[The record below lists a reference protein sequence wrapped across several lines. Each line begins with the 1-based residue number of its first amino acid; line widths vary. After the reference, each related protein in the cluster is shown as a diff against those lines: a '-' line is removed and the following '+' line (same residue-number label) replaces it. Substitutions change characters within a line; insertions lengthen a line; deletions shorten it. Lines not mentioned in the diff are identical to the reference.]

1 MSSTTRLLRSSPPS
15 GAGAVSEADFLEAF
29 AQTQPEKLSDSQAL
43 LDRLNG
49 INLFL
54 INPNNDWAKKV
65 KMLGNLRGCIISNVP
80 HSLDI
85 VLDNIALWKKC
96 LIDGLKELRST
107 LTREYCIT
115 IAFFAVKLRSR
126 LMPLVEQMFTNLM
139 NLVKSSTKIISSS
152 AIVLSELI
160 SKYVNHSSLIPMTF
174 GYMSSKSGPVKAN
187 VENMLCIMLLNW
199 DKNLLTPHINIIKN
213 IIKTGLTD
221 ANAETR
227 TAAKDAYFAFY
238 DKFSLQALQLYESL
252 DSSRQ
257 KALNH
262 SKSAALS
269 SHSLSRQNSV
279 ITTPKPKPFIAR
291 TPSFTPQSLSSSS
304 SSNNNNTVAKTNG
317 FSAPRRVTNI
327 RKPSPIRQ
335 NRSAE
340 APAVL
345 KSNGTRQHSIPR
357 VNGNYNGNYL
367 HSNGITSS
375 SQQGLKHQ
383 IPLIRPNQPPSAPAS
398 RPSRVSV
405 FGTIRSNSLP
415 RTISDSALGSS
426 NLKPSNSIEKRML
439 KT

>member
-1 MSSTTRLLRSSPPS
+1 MSSRLRSSPPS
-15 GAGAVSEADFLEAF
+15 GAGAVSENDFLEAF
-29 AQTQPEKLSDSQAL
+29 AETQPEK
-43 LDRLNG
+43 
-49 INLFL
+49 
-54 INPNNDWAKKV
+54 
-65 KMLGNLRGCIISNVP
+65 LGNLRGCIISNVP
-80 HSLDI
+80 HSTDI
-85 VLDNIALWKKC
+85 VLDNIGLWKKC

-126 LMPLVEQMFTNLM
+126 MMPLVEQMFPNLM
-139 NLVKSSTKIISSS
+139 NLVKNSTKIISSS
-152 AIVLSELI
+152 AIVLSEYI
-160 SKYVNHSSLIPMTF
+160 TKYVNHSSLITMAS

-187 VENMLCIMLLNW
+187 VENILFTMLLNW
-199 DKNLLTPHINIIKN
+199 DKNLLTSHINSIKDIIK
-213 IIKTGLTD
+213 KGLTD

-262 SKSAALS
+262 PKSAALS
-269 SHSLSRQNSV
+269 SHSLSRQSSV

-291 TPSFTPQSLSSSS
+291 TPSFTPQNLSSLTI
-304 SSNNNNTVAKTNG
+304 NNNIPKSNG
-317 FSAPRRVTNI
+317 FSSATAATRRITNI

-345 KSNGTRQHSIPR
+345 KSIGTRQHSIPR
-357 VNGNYNGNYL
+357 LNGNNNGNYL
-367 HSNGITSS
+367 HSNGGVTSNNHHHRE
-375 SQQGLKHQ
+375 GLKHQ
-383 IPLIRPNQPPSAPAS
+383 IPLVRPNHPSAAPAS
-398 RPSRVSV
+398 RPSRPSV
-405 FGTIRSNSLP
+405 FGTIRSSSLP

-426 NLKPSNSIEKRML
+426 NIKPSNSIEKRML